1 VNLKTGELMA
11 TPKNQQVADQ
21 TLKGAVVGAISY
33 FLAKANIDPGA
44 QAAIMPLVITGLA
57 YASTL
62 VGNKGT
68 ASFLD
73 KASKEL
79 PDLVEE
85 VTVAVEEKKAVAK
98 KAVAKKA
105 ASPKA

>member
-1 VNLKTGELMA
+1 MA
-11 TPKNQQVADQ
+11 TKNQQVADQ
-21 TLKGAVVGAISY
+21 TLKGAVVGALSF

-62 VGNKGT
+62 VGDKGT
-68 ASFLD
+68 ATFLS

-79 PDLVEE
+79 PALVEE
-85 VTVAVEEKKAVAK
+85 VTVEVEKKKAPAKKVVAK
-98 KAVAKKA
+98 KVAPAKKA
-105 ASPKA
+105 APKAGA

>member
-1 VNLKTGELMA
+1 MA
-11 TPKNQQVADQ
+11 TSKNQQVADQ
-21 TLKGAVVGAISY
+21 TMKGAIVGALSY

-62 VGNKGT
+62 VGDKGT
-68 ASFLD
+68 ANFLA
-73 KASKEL
+73 KASVEL
-79 PDLVEE
+79 PEVVEE
-85 VTVAVEEKKAVAK
+85 VTAEVAKKKAPAK

-105 ASPKA
+105 APAKKVAPKAGA

>member
-1 VNLKTGELMA
+1 MA
-11 TPKNQQVADQ
+11 TSKNQQVADQ
-21 TLKGAVVGAISY
+21 TLKGAVVGALSF

-79 PDLVEE
+79 PSLVEE
-85 VTVAVEEKKAVAK
+85 VQAEVAKKKAPAK

-105 ASPKA
+105 PAKKGA

>member
-1 VNLKTGELMA
+1 MA
-11 TPKNQQVADQ
+11 TPKNAQVADQ
-21 TLKGAVVGAISY
+21 TLKGAVVGAISF

-62 VGNKGT
+62 VGDKGT
-68 ASFLD
+68 ASFLA

-79 PDLVEE
+79 PAVVEE
-85 VTVAVEEKKAVAK
+85 VTAAVEEKKAVAK
-98 KAVAKKA
+98 KAPAKKA
-105 ASPKA
+105 AAPKA

>member
-1 VNLKTGELMA
+1 MA
-11 TPKNQQVADQ
+11 TSKNQQVADQ
-21 TLKGAVVGAISY
+21 TLKGAVVGAISF

-62 VGNKGT
+62 VGDKGT
-68 ASFLD
+68 ASFLA

-79 PDLVEE
+79 PEIVEE
-85 VTVAVEEKKAVAK
+85 VQAEVAKKKAPAK

-105 ASPKA
+105 TAKKGA

>member
-1 VNLKTGELMA
+1 MA
-11 TPKNQQVADQ
+11 SKNSQVADQ
-21 TLKGAVVGAISY
+21 TLKGAVVGALSY

-62 VGNKGT
+62 VGDKGT
-68 ASFLD
+68 ASFLV

-79 PDLVEE
+79 PVIVEE
-85 VTVAVEEKKAVAK
+85 VTAEVAK
-98 KAVAKKA
+98 KKAPSKKAAPAKKA
-105 ASPKA
+105 APKAGA